1 MKVFSFCLYGTEPNY
16 YTGLLENIK
25 LIREWFPE
33 FDIFVYKGVCDPSWE
48 IPNATVVETNREGA
62 VNMLYRYTP
71 LKTAEVGF
79 VRDTDSRITERDRW
93 CIQEFLASSYGYHM
107 IRDHVWHKSRLM
119 GGLFGW
125 KKPIDISIEI
135 PAEASYGYD
144 EFYLGEVLY
153 PRIVSD
159 MIVHTNLFAFLGEH
173 SARIK
178 IPAKDPSD
186 FIGNVIWND
195 VPRFASVPDPIERL
209 NVLRGQDQF
218 ELIQYISD
226 RVNPTDIPYSNRPVF
241 FDTAYIANF
250 YLRNVAKAQYWL
262 SQFEFAD
269 ISAHIRTNGNYL
281 LPHLGKLV
289 ASFDVNE
296 QPGEGEVMIYYGNFP
311 DGHLAL
317 PCSNRIYRHVSRFFE
332 VTHTK
337 VLYHSS
343 WEKVDTIYILNLEER
358 VDRYYDTLLALVSVK
373 APLHRVYHYKA
384 QKGGLPPYVGA
395 TKNHVDVLDHFCKS
409 GAENALILEDDF
421 VFIDDR
427 ATVWSTLEKLWA
439 SALTYDLCFLS
450 LSKLG
455 KREPYSEIALR
466 SLQPCTTSSGY
477 LVQRDTAQ
485 KLFEVADEGLRKM
498 QETGD
503 HHTYC
508 IDRYWTKL
516 PQIFCVRP
524 KLGFQ
529 RPSYS
534 NLLCGVSSHL
544 D

>member
-48 IPNATVVETNREGA
+48 IPNATIVETNREGA

-79 VRDTDSRITERDRW
+79 VRDADSRITERDRW

-107 IRDHVWHKSRLM
+107 IRDHIWHKSRLM

-125 KKPIDISIEI
+125 KKPVDISIEI

-173 SARIK
+173 SDRIK
-178 IPAKDPSD
+178 IPAKDPAD

-226 RVNPTDIPYSNRPVF
+226 RVIPTDIPYDNRLVF

-281 LPHLGKLV
+281 LPHLGNLV

-343 WEKVDTIYILNLEER
+343 WEKVDKIYILNLEER

-427 ATVWSTLEKLWA
+427 AMVWSTLEKLWA

-455 KREPYSEIALR
+455 KREPHSEIALR

-477 LVQRDTAQ
+477 LVQRDTAP